1 MTMAG
6 ESSAEAERTVET
18 LRAKIEYLRQEAGER
33 RERFEALEEEQLRR
47 KVRGQT
53 AQSPFFFAQSW
64 GSAAPGGSTS
74 YTAYVHN
81 PDPGGYSGFWLFG
94 YLFFG
99 PANFIS
105 DTNLALASKIDER
118 FPYSY
123 QRLSIAAGS
132 DASATFTVGV
142 GSTVA
147 PGIYLGNCF
156 LVLRDSFDVGTYF
169 DRAAFDL
176 TVT

>member
-1 MTMAG
+1 MTG

>member
-1 MTMAG
+1 MAG
-6 ESSAEAERTVET
+6 EPGAEVERTVEA
-18 LRAKIEYLRQEAGER
+18 LRAKIELLRQEAEER
-33 RERFEALEEEQLRR
+33 RERFEALADEQLLR

-53 AQSPFFFAQSW
+53 AQSPFFYAQSW
-64 GSAAPGGSTS
+64 GSAPPGGSTS

-81 PDPGGYSGFWLFG
+81 PDPTGYSGTWLFG

-105 DTNLALASKIDER
+105 DTNLALASEIDER

-123 QRLSIAAGS
+123 QPLTIAAGS
-132 DASATFTVGV
+132 DASATFTVSV
-142 GSTVA
+142 ASTVT
-147 PGIYLGNCF
+147 PGIFLGNCF

-169 DRAAFDL
+169 DRAAFRL